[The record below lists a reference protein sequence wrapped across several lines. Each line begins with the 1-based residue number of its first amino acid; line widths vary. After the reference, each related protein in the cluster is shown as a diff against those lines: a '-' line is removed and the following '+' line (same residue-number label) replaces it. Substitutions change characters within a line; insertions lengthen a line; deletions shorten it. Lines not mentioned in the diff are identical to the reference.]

1 MLRDIFKI
9 TQLGKRAFLMNAAEQ
24 RHCDRFCFNGG
35 SCFECVRDPYGL
47 AQCVGC
53 LCPQHI
59 WAGER
64 CEFRVGHGGSKSQA
78 DINFILACLF
88 ASLVILCAC
97 VIIHLYFKDRKQRSD
112 PFLIPLDQQLQMSLS
127 K

>member
-1 MLRDIFKI
+1 MK
-9 TQLGKRAFLMNAAEQ
+9 ASEQ
-24 RHCDRFCFNGG
+24 SHCNRFCFNGG
-35 SCFECVRDPYGL
+35 SCFECARDPYGL

-53 LCPQHI
+53 LCPQHL

-64 CEFRVGHGGSKSQA
+64 CEFRVGHGGSKSRA

-88 ASLVILCAC
+88 ASLTILCAC
-97 VIIHLYFKDRKQRSD
+97 LVIHLYFKNRKQCSD
-112 PFLIPLDQQLQMSLS
+112 PLLIPLDQQLHVASS